1 MLHYTGNPKPVLCD
15 RRGETEA
22 EPPLGVPGHKEPF
35 PPIQAPP
42 PPRPLPA
49 APAVS
54 NCPVLVQMSLPPS
67 SLFSLELLILLPA
80 KLGPP
85 KVCLKNIKQIAS
97 LLCLPPSGITQLAH
111 PAPSLPSSLPLA
123 LLPFLATPASEAG
136 PASGSLPLL
145 FLFPGPFLPDLPG
158 VGASLIFQIQLGV
171 TSSEGALLLDLPAIS
186 SLKVP

>member
-1 MLHYTGNPKPVLCD
+1 MTQETQSQRSVTGEG
-15 RRGETEA
+15 RRRRSPLGGARSQGALPTHSG
-22 EPPLGVPGHKEPF
+22 PPL
-35 PPIQAPP
+35 PP
-42 PPRPLPA
+42 PA

-67 SLFSLELLILLPA
+67 SLFSLELLLFLPA

-85 KVCLKNIKQIAS
+85 KVCLKNIKQITS
-97 LLCLPPSGITQLAH
+97 LLCSPPGVTQFTD

-123 LLPFLATPASEAG
+123 LLPFLAAPASEAG

-158 VGASLIFQIQLGV
+158 VGGSLIFQIQLGV
-171 TSSEGALLLDLPAIS
+171 TSSEGALFLDLPAIS
-186 SLKVP
+186 LKAP